1 MGRPKKADGT
11 VREKVFALRLTGAE
25 FETIAAAARV
35 SGTETVTE
43 WARMIL
49 LDYAHASNPDPA
61 LPVGAVS
68 TIGSWVNAVLTHPS
82 ADHIVSPFTP
92 TKSR

>member
-1 MGRPKKADGT
+1 MGRPKKVDGT
-11 VREKVFALRLTGAE
+11 AREKVFALRLTGAE
-25 FETIAAAARV
+25 FETIAAAAKV

-49 LDYAHASNPDPA
+49 LDYAHASNPV

-82 ADHIVSPFTP
+82 ADHVVSPFTP